1 MEDYLKLLDK
11 AITEIPK
18 EVSEFNRLEIPKV
31 TGRIEGNKT
40 IINNF
45 NQICK
50 FFNRDVQH
58 ILKFLLR
65 ELATPAKLEENR
77 LIFGRKLNPQLINDK
92 LKEYADIY
100 VFCPVCKKPETHLI
114 TEDGKLYIKCTA
126 CGAKNNVKEKL

>member
-1 MEDYLKLLDK
+1 MLDK
-11 AITEIPK
+11 AVTNVPK
-18 EVSEFNRLEIPKV
+18 DVVQISRVEIPKV

-50 FFNRDVQH
+50 FFNRDPQH

-77 LIFGRKLNPQLINDK
+77 LIFGRKVSPTLINEK

-100 VFCPVCKKPETHLI
+100 VFCSECKKPDTHI
-114 TEDGKLYIKCTA
+114 IEEDGKLYIKCTA
-126 CGAKNNVKEKL
+126 CGVKKNVKEKA

>member
-58 ILKFLLR
+58 ILK
-65 ELATPAKLEENR
+65 
-77 LIFGRKLNPQLINDK
+77 
-92 LKEYADIY
+92 
-100 VFCPVCKKPETHLI
+100 
-114 TEDGKLYIKCTA
+114 
-126 CGAKNNVKEKL
+126 